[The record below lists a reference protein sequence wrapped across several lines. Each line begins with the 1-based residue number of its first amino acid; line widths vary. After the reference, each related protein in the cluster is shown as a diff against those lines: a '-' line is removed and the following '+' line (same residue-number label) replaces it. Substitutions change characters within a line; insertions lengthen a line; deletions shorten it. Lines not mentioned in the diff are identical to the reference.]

1 MTRIISGSLRGKRI
15 TGPKNET
22 VRPTTD
28 RAKEA
33 LFNILYNQFHFEQI
47 KALDL
52 FSGLGSLSLELCSRG
67 CEHVTAVEGN
77 GRLVNFLEA
86 TAQELQF
93 EGLQAVC
100 SEVVRYVERDHHQY
114 DLILAD
120 PPYDYTDYENL
131 VAKIFSQNLLSSDG
145 LLVVEHQAR
154 KDLSHLTRYSHT
166 RKYGNV
172 AFSFFDLD
180 QPENP

>member
-1 MTRIISGSLRGKRI
+1 MTRIISGRLRGKRI
-15 TGPKNET
+15 VGPKNEI

-33 LFNILYNQFHFEQI
+33 LFNILNNQFHFDQI

-52 FSGLGSLSLELCSRG
+52 FSGLGSMSFELSSRG
-67 CEHVTAVEGN
+67 CPQVTAVDSN
-77 GRLVNFLEA
+77 AKLIRFLEN

-93 EGLQAVC
+93 EGLHAIC
-100 SEVVRYVERDHHQY
+100 IEAERFVEHSHQQF

-120 PPYDYTDYENL
+120 PPYNYEAYDEL
-131 VAKIFSQNLLSSDG
+131 VGLIFSKKLLSTDG
-145 LLVVEHQAR
+145 LLVLEHQSRA
-154 KDLSHLTRYSHT
+154 DMSHLTRYSHT

-172 AFSFFDLD
+172 AFSFFDLG
-180 QPENP
+180 QPETP